1 MKKLIISLAS
11 GLILLSPA
19 IAQEKVQ
26 KISKFKQNWY
36 IQALGGASYTFS
48 EGYKDASFG
57 DLITPTVA
65 LGVGK
70 EISPIVGVRLQ
81 GAWSQAKSQHSWQDS
96 QYKYTYFQGSGDVLF
111 NLTNIFLPYKQ
122 DRMFNLKAFAG
133 LSAVHVKHKNN
144 ANINGH
150 GERLEASNS
159 IAPRLGLQAD
169 FALNNKVSLN
179 LEVVGNLMND
189 DFNGVSDPSVA
200 TKYDGVVS
208 AMAGITYNINK
219 GFDYVD
225 YIDPSTIDDLNGKLN
240 QLRAANSQ
248 KDTEISTLQAE
259 LAKKPKVIEKVE
271 EVEDIVMNALVVFKI
286 GSAKLQDNQEINI
299 FNAAKFF
306 QDNPEYTCVI
316 TGYADKATGSAAVNQ
331 RISQQR
337 ADAVAKIMVD
347 KFGISR
353 DRIITQ
359 ASGDKVQPFQND
371 AWNRVVIFNA
381 VKKK

>member
-19 IAQEKVQ
+19 MAQEKVQ

-36 IQALGGASYTFS
+36 IQALGGASYTFA
-48 EGYKDASFG
+48 EGNRHESFG
-57 DLITPTVA
+57 DFITPTVA
-65 LGVGK
+65 LGIGK
-70 EISPIVGVRLQ
+70 EISPIVGLRLQ
-81 GAWSQAKSQHSWQDS
+81 GSWSQTKNQRAWENS
-96 QYKYTYFQGSGDVLF
+96 QYKLNYFQGSGDVFF
-111 NLTNIFLPYKQ
+111 NLTNMFRTYSK
-122 DRMFNLKAFAG
+122 DRVFDLKAFGG
-133 LSAVHVKHKNN
+133 LSLVHVQSKDNVGIWTKGDNM
-144 ANINGH
+144 AKQNIV
-150 GERLEASNS
+150 
-159 IAPRLGLQAD
+159 APRLGLQAG
-169 FALNNKVSLN
+169 FLVSNNLSLN
-179 LEVVGNLMND
+179 LEVVANLMD
-189 DFNGVSDPSVA
+189 DRFNGRVEGVS
-200 TKYDGVVS
+200 YDGVLS
-208 AMAGITYNINK
+208 AMAGVTYHINR
-219 GFDYVD
+219 GFDFVD
-225 YIDPSTIDDLNGKLN
+225 YVDPSTIDDLNGKLN

-248 KDTEISTLQAE
+248 KEAEISTLQAE

-337 ADAVAKIMVD
+337 ADAVAKIMVE

>member
-19 IAQEKVQ
+19 MAQEKVQ

-48 EGYKDASFG
+48 ENYKDASFG
-57 DLITPTVA
+57 DLITPTVS

-81 GAWSQAKSQHSWQDS
+81 GTWSQAKSQRAWQDS
-96 QYKYTYFQGSGDVLF
+96 QYKYTYFQGAGDVFF

-122 DRMFNLKAFAG
+122 DRVFNLKAFAG

-144 ANINGH
+144 ANINGK

-189 DFNGVSDPSVA
+189 DFNGVPDAGNA

-219 GFDYVD
+219 GFDFVD
-225 YIDPSTIDDLNGKLN
+225 YVDPSTIDDLNGKLN

-248 KDTEISTLQAE
+248 KEAEISTLQAE

-337 ADAVAKIMVD
+337 ADAVAKIMVE